1 MVAKWDSTLK
11 EHLRRKQNHE
21 IQFHYLSHKIQNEL
35 ILLIAAEIKGAVLKR
50 IKEVKYFSVILYC
63 TPDISQW
70 VFEELTNVLHHL
82 GLDIDDV
89 RGQGYD
95 NGSNMKGK
103 HKDST
108 KRWDILKDNVSEK
121 GYTLKSLST
130 TRWESRVDSVKTIV
144 TQAPEIR
151 EALHQLAEKAT
162 DSGIKSE
169 AKCLA
174 DYELGKF
181 EFIVGMVIWYHI
193 LAKVNIVNKHMQSE
207 NMRIDVAMGSVKAL
221 IAFFKEYREEGFEK
235 SLNCAKEI
243 AAELD
248 IDHVFPEKKKK
259 TEKLKSLDAVK
270 LKRSCNNLEK
280 KLENG
285 HTSDIDVPVTVA
297 SAERSLSKL
306 KILKSYLRSTMSQ
319 ERLNV
324 LALISIEHE
333 FLEKLDYDRLIDDF
347 ASKSAR
353 RSIAV
358 EIFRLLVI
366 PFEGNSCGSKLISNS
381 HRSSIGASM
390 EDEGE
395 RSSIVVGLIENRAKE
410 VGVAAFDLRSAS
422 LHLSQYIET
431 SSSYQN
437 TKTLLN
443 FYDPNVIIVP
453 PNKLAPDGM
462 VGVSELVD
470 KFFPS
475 VRKAVMARGCFDDT
489 KGTVLTKNLA
499 AKDLSVLGLDTYY
512 KQYYLCLAAAAAT
525 IKWYSTKRF
534 LSMLLIA
541 YIFDGHR
548 YTMQN
553 AETSCDIKTET
564 EKGVIVTNHS
574 LSPKKV
580 PNEVL
585 SDDHSKRSQVLVAS
599 IILLKTALDALPLL
613 SKVLKDAKSFL
624 LENIYHSVCES
635 EKYGSIRKRIGE
647 VIDEDVLHARAPFVA
662 RTQQCFAIKAGIDGF
677 LDVARRS
684 FCDTSEAIHNLANKY
699 REDLKIPNLKLP
711 FNNRQGFYI
720 RIPHKDV
727 QGKLPSKFIQ
737 IVKHGNNIHCS
748 TLELAS
754 LNVRNKSAAGECYA
768 RTAMCLEALMDT
780 IREDVGMLTLL
791 AEVLCMLDMIV
802 NSFAH
807 MISTKPVGSYTRPG
821 FTSNGPLAID
831 AGRHPIL
838 ESIHSDFVAN
848 NVFLSEA
855 SNMVIITGPNMS
867 GKSTYLQQVCLTV
880 ILAQIGCYVPARFA
894 TLRVVDRIFT
904 RMNAPDSLESNSSTF
919 MTEMRET
926 AFIMQNVSS
935 KSLIVVDELG
945 RATSSSDGFAISWS
959 CCEHLLSLKAY
970 TIFATHME
978 NLVELATIYPNV
990 KVLHFYVDV
999 QNKHL
1004 DFKFQLK
1011 DGARHVPH
1019 YGLLLAEVAG
1029 LPNSVITAARS
1040 ITENLTQKE
1049 VKRMQVNCMQN
1060 QPIQTIYGV
1069 AQRLICLKYSSQKED
1084 MIRVAL
1090 QNLKE
1095 SYAEGR
1101 I

>member
-1 MVAKWDSTLK
+1 
-11 EHLRRKQNHE
+11 
-21 IQFHYLSHKIQNEL
+21 
-35 ILLIAAEIKGAVLKR
+35 
-50 IKEVKYFSVILYC
+50 
-63 TPDISQW
+63 
-70 VFEELTNVLHHL
+70 
-82 GLDIDDV
+82 
-89 RGQGYD
+89 
-95 NGSNMKGK
+95 
-103 HKDST
+103 
-108 KRWDILKDNVSEK
+108 
-121 GYTLKSLST
+121 
-130 TRWESRVDSVKTIV
+130 
-144 TQAPEIR
+144 
-151 EALHQLAEKAT
+151 
-162 DSGIKSE
+162 
-169 AKCLA
+169 
-174 DYELGKF
+174 
-181 EFIVGMVIWYHI
+181 
-193 LAKVNIVNKHMQSE
+193 
-207 NMRIDVAMGSVKAL
+207 
-221 IAFFKEYREEGFEK
+221 
-235 SLNCAKEI
+235 
-243 AAELD
+243 
-248 IDHVFPEKKKK
+248 
-259 TEKLKSLDAVK
+259 
-270 LKRSCNNLEK
+270 
-280 KLENG
+280 
-285 HTSDIDVPVTVA
+285 
-297 SAERSLSKL
+297 
-306 KILKSYLRSTMSQ
+306 
-319 ERLNV
+319 
-324 LALISIEHE
+324 
-333 FLEKLDYDRLIDDF
+333 
-347 ASKSAR
+347 
-353 RSIAV
+353 
-358 EIFRLLVI
+358 
-366 PFEGNSCGSKLISNS
+366 
-381 HRSSIGASM
+381 M

-489 KGTVLTKNLA
+489 KGAVLTKNLA

-525 IKWYSTKRF
+525 IKW
-534 LSMLLIA
+534 
-541 YIFDGHR
+541 
-548 YTMQN
+548 
-553 AETSCDIKTET
+553 TET

-574 LSPKKV
+574 LSVTFNGSLNHVNIDTTSVQNLEIIDTLHSNLLGTSNKKKSLFYMLKTTKTIGGTRLLRANLLQPLKDIETIKARLDCLDELMSNEQLFFGLCQVLRKFPKETDRVLCHFCFKPKKV

-1084 MIRVAL
+1084 MIGVAL